1 MRKYCLFEGG
11 DVVGPF
17 SAQELLARAGF
28 GAHSLVCP
36 DEYSD
41 EESYWKEAGAYEEF
55 GFGSSVKEAEEE
67 NEDAVTTAQSE
78 QFLRAMDNVMS
89 ELSSLEV
96 VEKLPIPTDAASFHL
111 PQETTDSQT
120 SEPQKTENLPHVEE
134 ASSIPT
140 SSTGRKISA
149 LLLQASEEMKKQ
161 DEPAEPKK
169 AEDSLKSSSQMPL
182 LQPAEEPAPED
193 IQPKEETN
201 WEMEPVAR
209 TISKVNPLEEY
220 FNTMRSG
227 DLGNILGIPDPKEN
241 SDMSLSRAIQN
252 QFEKSEPGISPS
264 SEVEDPF
271 DEFAPKSAPEEL
283 DENLFSDKTLI
294 ESDQETQERLMR
306 SLPDLQQAAPL
317 KVVGQGP
324 SKLEEPLPPPQLEI
338 DPEQDPEKTE
348 PPTEQELIVPEQEDD
363 PNDHTVKTILEGT
376 LRVDTQRSEIPEPIK
391 EVPAEATKQPAT
403 AEQAEDSLQHR
414 VVKQKP
420 QSKWKMVGLLLGG
433 LFVLSGIVLNLL
445 IPEEETVEQPGI
457 EKVEVK
463 PEKQSPV
470 SAKEL
475 IAAMQNQQ
483 TKDPVQLAKEIVQQY
498 FLTQENVTISEY
510 LQQRYQNELQSGY
523 AASWSAEPL
532 HKDVYVVKYRLA
544 KTRKEPIVYVFQVN
558 VAKKKLTGALN
569 NITLDL
575 VGKIR

>member
-55 GFGSSVKEAEEE
+55 GFSSSVKEAEEE

-120 SEPQKTENLPHVEE
+120 REPQKTENLPHVEE
-134 ASSIPT
+134 ASSVPT

-324 SKLEEPLPPPQLEI
+324 SKLEEPLPPHQLEI
-338 DPEQDPEKTE
+338 APEQDPEKTE

-420 QSKWKMVGLLLGG
+420 QSKWKMVVLLGG

-445 IPEEETVEQPGI
+445 IPEEETVQQPGI

-483 TKDPVQLAKEIVQQY
+483 TKNPVELAKEIVQQY

>member
-96 VEKLPIPTDAASFHL
+96 VEKLPIPTDAASFRL

-120 SEPQKTENLPHVEE
+120 REPQKTENLPHVEE

-252 QFEKSEPGISPS
+252 QFEKTEPGLSPS

-324 SKLEEPLPPPQLEI
+324 SKLEEPLPPPPLEI

-391 EVPAEATKQPAT
+391 EVPAEATKPPAT

-420 QSKWKMVGLLLGG
+420 QSKWKMVVLLLGG

-445 IPEEETVEQPGI
+445 IPEEETVQQPGI

-544 KTRKEPIVYVFQVN
+544 KTRKEPIIYVFQVN